1 MSSISPDA
9 PGRSLAI
16 WVALAGVTGSA
27 LLGFGGYGYIV
38 GGSLTSIAYWW
49 IATIG
54 VGFWIYGVFAFM
66 GLGAAGI
73 FAGIY
78 VAGFA
83 AQLALRDPDWFQQF
97 RFGTQD
103 LALLMLLLIATQG
116 AVSGLY
122 LIKRGALGHLARIGA
137 GFGWLRL
144 FLMAVI
150 LVVASKAAM
159 EFIAVDDPTRYIKHL
174 TVAVFALACNIL
186 TLVAFIVALPED
198 AVTKFTGFV
207 RNNVT
212 LSGDA
217 TAPRPWDSW
226 VPTVLALFVVI
237 VTAAISYWSL
247 DAVPH
252 LDGILYLFHANYF
265 ADGVISLPAPPVP
278 EAFDHYL
285 LMIIDGRWITVNLP
299 GWPAALALGVF
310 VGTPW
315 LVSPICAAIC
325 VLLLH
330 RFIRQIQDLGTANLV
345 TGLLAVSPW
354 FLSMS
359 STFLMHT
366 FLYMLVLGAWLL
378 LLNARAS
385 HSVILPF
392 IAGALMGWLFL
403 SRPLEG
409 VYMGVLTGLW
419 TLSFLREDRRHWRT
433 VVLYGLGC
441 IFIGVLLFLYNVAL
455 TGSPLSLPIS
465 SYLDGLWGPGR
476 NAIGFGPERGP
487 PDWGKV
493 DVFPGHTPVEALI
506 NAQQSLYELT
516 TDLLGWGGA
525 SIFFMLA
532 FLLWGRWSAFTLA
545 MLAIVVVT
553 AGIYALYWCQC
564 GYYAGP
570 RYWFMMLVPLL
581 VFSVFGYRAFV
592 ARLERIYPMGQVRER
607 MTVTI
612 VLLVFGGLVVFQGW
626 MAFNKYP
633 DIRGYHADFIQMSRD
648 AQLKNALVFVRTDKY
663 GNAIWV
669 NDFNPN
675 AETPLFARDLG
686 PEINK
691 SVAMSYPD
699 RAIFFAEDRSEKNPK
714 ARITAGPLSTDQ
726 LE

>member
-1 MSSISPDA
+1 VSSISPDA
-9 PGRSLAI
+9 PERSFAI
-16 WVALAGVTGSA
+16 WVAIAGLAGA
-27 LLGFGGYGYIV
+27 AMLGFGAYGYIT
-38 GGSLTSIAYWW
+38 GGSLSSIAYWW
-49 IATIG
+49 VATIG
-54 VGFWIYGVFAFM
+54 IGFWVYGVCTVK

-83 AQLALRDPDWFQQF
+83 SQLALRDPHWFQQF

-103 LALLMLLLIATQG
+103 LASLMLLLIVTQG

-122 LIKRGALGHLARIGA
+122 LIKKRAPGHLIRIGTA
-137 GFGWLRL
+137 FGWLRL
-144 FLMAVI
+144 ILMAAI
-150 LVVASKAAM
+150 LAVASKAAM
-159 EFIAVDDPTRYIKHL
+159 EFIAVGDPARYIKHL
-174 TVAVFALACNIL
+174 AVAVFALGCNIL
-186 TLVAFIVALPED
+186 TLVAFVVALPED
-198 AVTKFTGFV
+198 AVVKFAASI
-207 RNNVT
+207 RKYVT

-217 TAPRPWDSW
+217 TTQRPWDRW
-226 VPTVLALFVVI
+226 VPAMLALFVFV

-285 LMIIDGRWITVNLP
+285 MTIVDGRWISVNLP
-299 GWPAALALGVF
+299 GWPAALALGIF
-310 VGTPW
+310 AGTPW
-315 LVSPICAAIC
+315 LVSPVCAAIC

-385 HSVILPF
+385 HSMVLPF
-392 IAGALMGWLFL
+392 LAGALMGWLFL

-419 TLSFLREDRRHWRT
+419 TLSFLQDRRHWRT

-441 IFIGVLLFLYNVAL
+441 IVIGGLLFLYNTAL

-465 SYLDGLWGPGR
+465 NYLDEFWGPGR

-487 PDWGKV
+487 PDWGNV
-493 DVFPGHTPVEALI
+493 DVFPGHTPTEALI
-506 NAQQSLYELT
+506 NTQQSLYELT

-525 SIFFMLA
+525 SIFFVLA

-545 MLAIVVVT
+545 MLAIIVVT
-553 AGIYALYWCQC
+553 AGLYALYWCQC

-581 VFSVFGYRAFV
+581 VLSVFGYRAFV
-592 ARLERIYPMGQVRER
+592 ARLERIYPTGQVRER
-607 MTVTI
+607 MSVML
-612 VLLVFGGLVVFQGW
+612 VLLIFGGLVVFQGW

-633 DIRGYHADFIQMSRD
+633 NIRGHHADFLQMSRD
-648 AQLKNALVFVRTDKY
+648 AQLKNALVFVKTDKY
-663 GNAIWV
+663 GSAFWV

-675 AETPLFARDLG
+675 AGTPLFARDLG
-686 PEINK
+686 PETNK
-691 SVAMSYPD
+691 SVAMSYPG
-699 RAIFFAEDRSEKNPK
+699 RTIFFAEGRSEKNPK
-714 ARITAGPLSTDQ
+714 SWITAGPSSIDQ